1 MPDSSSA
8 SAVSPQTGARAT
20 GKVKGTLLL
29 ARLKYLE
36 AQGEEKSGRVVRH
49 LSKADQEALRGIV
62 LQSGWYPADLLL
74 RLEMT
79 AAAIL
84 ANGDRTRLF
93 LDMGRFSASTNLGA
107 AGVQRAFVR
116 DGDPQR
122 FLADVP
128 RMYAAQHSSGH
139 RVHEATGERAALIRT
154 CGEEEV
160 VAEDCLTT
168 VGWLQ
173 RAIEICGGLGVSVVE
188 TRCRA
193 RKADCCEFRCEWR

>member
-1 MPDSSSA
+1 MPDSS
-8 SAVSPQTGARAT
+8 GAATPGGTRAT

-36 AQGEEKSGRVVRH
+36 AQGPERAGRVVRH

-84 ANGDRTRLF
+84 SNGDRIRLF
-93 LDMGRFSASTNLGA
+93 LDMGRFSAATNLGPT
-107 AGVQRAFVR
+107 GVQRAFVR

-128 RMYAAQHSSGH
+128 RMYSAQHSSGR
-139 RVHEATGERAALIRT
+139 RVHEATGERAALVRT
-154 CGEEEV
+154 FGDEEM

-173 RAIEICGGLGVSVVE
+173 HAIELCGGRGVSVVE
-188 TRCRA
+188 TRCRS
-193 RKADCCEFRCEWR
+193 RKAECCEFRCEWQ

>member
-1 MPDSSSA
+1 MSDSSSA
-8 SAVSPQTGARAT
+8 STPGTRIA

-36 AQGEEKSGRVVRH
+36 AQGPEKSGRVVRH
-49 LSKADQEALRGIV
+49 LSKADQESLRGIV

-84 ANGDRTRLF
+84 ASGDRTRLF
-93 LDMGRFSASTNLGA
+93 LDMGRFSAATNLGPT
-107 AGVQRAFVR
+107 GVQRAFVR
-116 DGDPQR
+116 EGDPQR

-128 RMYAAQHSSGH
+128 RMYASQHSSGH
-139 RVHEATGERAALIRT
+139 RAHEPKGERAALVRT
-154 CGEEEV
+154 LGDEELA
-160 VAEDCLTT
+160 AEDCLTT
-168 VGWLQ
+168 IGWLQ
-173 RAIEICGGLGVSVVE
+173 HAIEICGGKSVSVVE

-193 RKADCCEFRCEWR
+193 RKADCCEFRCEWL